1 MMFWH
6 DHDMSGWGYAWMGIG
21 MVLFWTLLILGIVV
35 LIRYSV
41 GAGQPRAQL
50 PGSAGHIESPEQ
62 VLAARFARGEI
73 EETEFQQRLAVLR
86 TLRT

>member
-35 LIRYSV
+35 LIRFAV
-41 GAGQPRAQL
+41 GANQPRAAHT
-50 PGSAGHIESPEQ
+50 PVPPVESPEQ

-73 EETEFQQRLAVLR
+73 EETEFQNRLTVLR
-86 TLRT
+86 ALRT